1 MGFANERTV
10 RDDRHV
16 LSLARVEHDARSV
29 CPGGQPNG
37 FRRAAELQPADLASR
52 ESLGSR
58 SINDDLAVNRIQKP
72 VVGRWQFLFEDGV
85 RPESNVNQRQGEVRV
100 RGRVDRS

>member
-1 MGFANERTV
+1 MGFADERTV
-10 RDDRHV
+10 RNDGHI
-16 LSLARVEHDARSV
+16 LSRAGVEHDARSV
-29 CPGGQPNG
+29 GPSGQAN
-37 FRRAAELQPADLASR
+37 RCRWAAELQPADLASR

-85 RPESNVNQRQGEVRV
+85 SRKSNVNQRQGEVRV
-100 RGRVDRS
+100 RGHVYRS